1 MQSGHGGNSQAEGDA
16 KEYEPDENFSCHS
29 QPTIPWKDMSARA
42 LSRVAGLA
50 GQGGHA
56 QASAPFS
63 YE

>member
-1 MQSGHGGNSQAEGDA
+1 MQSGHRGNSQAEGDA
-16 KEYEPDENFSCHS
+16 REYEPDEKFSCHS
-29 QPTIPWKDMSARA
+29 QPTILSKEMSARA
-42 LSRVAGLA
+42 MSRVAGLA